1 MHLFIH
7 LQMDKT
13 LGRKS
18 LSARLS
24 VRSGHRPATETTE
37 DAIQEG
43 PRTTLL

>member
-24 VRSGHRPATETTE
+24 VCPGQHPATEANE
-37 DAIQEG
+37 DAIPEG
-43 PRTTLL
+43 PLTTLL